1 MFRYF
6 YLFRLREKLCSSDF
20 SFSQVTKVG
29 KRELRKR
36 FLRLRQR
43 RSREMFPRF
52 PFSYWGNLAKTQIR
66 RGQILPKEVS
76 STNIETE
83 CFFHFSGFF
92 VKFHSI
98 EVIAMNSK
106 IMVLWNANLQFCWG
120 QGISQILQFN
130 QWQSW
135 NNDFIII

>member
-1 MFRYF
+1 MLDTSEAKFVHVWF
-6 YLFRLREKLCSSDF
+6 E
-20 SFSQVTKVG
+20 
-29 KRELRKR
+29 
-36 FLRLRQR
+36 FLPSY
-43 RSREMFPRF
+43 RSRKKGTEGKFFEAEAVGRSWKMFLKF
-52 PFSYWGNLAKTQIR
+52 PFFYWGNLAKTQIR

-98 EVIAMNSK
+98 EVIAINSK
-106 IMVLWNANLQFCWG
+106 IKVLWNANLQWCWG